1 MVRVAVGR
9 SDDDEADGIISNGKE
24 QQELDGRVMKREDLG
39 EGEGRGQG
47 DRLGLPGASRKSMGG
62 HAYIY
67 VVRIIQSSYVYAHVY
82 EVDGWAG
89 TSCSHLHGHHPCARE
104 MPMCACMCMHAATC
118 TATIHAR
125 EMSVAVGIPQPLVI
139 SPKLTKASGAEKLK
153 AE

>member
-1 MVRVAVGR
+1 MVGFAVGR

-89 TSCSHLHGHHPCARE
+89 TSCSHLHGHHPCEGDVRRRGDPPAIGNLAKADEGLWSRE
-104 MPMCACMCMHAATC
+104 V
-118 TATIHAR
+118 
-125 EMSVAVGIPQPLVI
+125 ES
-139 SPKLTKASGAEKLK
+139 
-153 AE
+153 